1 MAENKT
7 KQTDVNAMEHLASI
21 TDAARRADCA
31 IIDKMM
37 RRVTRHKPRMWG
49 PTIIGYGRYHYTYA
63 SGHSGES
70 CLAGFAP
77 RKGDISIYF
86 SPEYPDRDALLA
98 RLGKHKMGKACLY
111 VRRLSDIDLGVLEEM
126 VTASVAEIKRRYGEA

>member
-7 KQTDVNAMEHLASI
+7 KPTDVSVAEHLAAI
-21 TDAARRADCA
+21 ADEARRADCA
-31 IIDKMM
+31 TLDKLM
-37 RRVTRHKPRMWG
+37 RKVTRHKPRMWG
-49 PTIIGYGRYHYTYA
+49 PTIVGYGRYKYTYE

-86 SPEYPDRDALLA
+86 FPEYPDRDALLA

-111 VRRLSDIDLGVLEEM
+111 VRRLSDIDLSVLEQM
-126 VTASVAEIKRRYGEA
+126 VSASVGEIKRRYGEA

>member
-7 KQTDVNAMEHLASI
+7 KPTDVSVAEHLAAI
-21 TDAARRADCA
+21 ADEARRADCA
-31 IIDKMM
+31 ILDKLM
-37 RRVTRHKPRMWG
+37 RKITRHTPRMWG

-111 VRRLSDIDLGVLEEM
+111 VRRLSDIDLSVLEQM
-126 VTASVAEIKRRYGEA
+126 VSASVGEIKRRYGGT

>member
-1 MAENKT
+1 MCIR
-7 KQTDVNAMEHLASI
+7 D
-21 TDAARRADCA
+21 
-31 IIDKMM
+31 
-37 RRVTRHKPRMWG
+37 
-49 PTIIGYGRYHYTYA
+49 RYRYTYE

-70 CLAGFAP
+70 CLAGFAS

-86 SPEYPDRDALLA
+86 SPEYPDRDALLG

-126 VTASVAEIKRRYGEA
+126 VAASVAEVKRRYGEA

>member
-7 KQTDVNAMEHLASI
+7 KPTDVSVADHLAAI
-21 TDAARRADCA
+21 ADEARRADCA
-31 IIDKMM
+31 TLDKLM
-37 RRVTRHKPRMWG
+37 RKVTRHKPRMWG

-70 CLAGFAP
+70 CLTGFAP

-98 RLGKHKMGKACLY
+98 RLGKHKMGVSCLY
-111 VRRLSDIDLGVLEEM
+111 VRRLSDIDLGVLEQM
-126 VTASVAEIKRRYGEA
+126 VSASVAEVKRRYGEA

>member
-7 KQTDVNAMEHLASI
+7 KQTDVSAMEHLASI
-21 TDAARRADCA
+21 ADEARRADCA
-31 IIDKMM
+31 ILDKLM
-37 RRVTRHKPRMWG
+37 RKVTRHKPRMWG

-86 SPEYPDRDALLA
+86 SPEYPERDVLLA

-111 VRRLSDIDLGVLEEM
+111 VRRLSDIDLSVLEQM
-126 VTASVAEIKRRYGEA
+126 VAASVGEIKRRYGEA